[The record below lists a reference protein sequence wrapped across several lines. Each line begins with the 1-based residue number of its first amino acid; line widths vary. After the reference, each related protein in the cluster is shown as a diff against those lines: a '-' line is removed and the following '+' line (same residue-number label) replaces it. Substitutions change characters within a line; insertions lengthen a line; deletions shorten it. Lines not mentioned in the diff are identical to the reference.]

1 VTGDFVLDWAV
12 MAVSLFNTV
21 LLLWLG
27 LTVLLNAERRAW
39 GIWLAG
45 GGLLMAGAF
54 FVSHSAILGH
64 DLHQSTLALDFWWW
78 VGWLPV
84 VAAPYAWY
92 ALMLWYAGFWD
103 DKEAPLRRRHRVWLP
118 IVSLPAFVFAGLLLF
133 ANPLPSY
140 WQVTQ
145 LELSASP
152 AVGDL
157 PLLILLYPFYNV
169 FCIVLSLDVLRR
181 PGPSGRVMG
190 DLARRRARPWLVATA
205 TTLLLVSFLVA
216 WAMFWI
222 LSNARQ
228 RAFYQVYSA
237 MARTLAWFD
246 LVIAALIALAVIL
259 LGQAIVAYEVFTGKT
274 LPRRGLSR
282 HWRRAVILAA
292 GYGLVVGLSLT
303 VRLRPIY
310 SLLLT
315 AILMTFFYALLSW
328 RSYAERERTI
338 EGLRPFVASQRLYDQ
353 LLAPSPS
360 FNPDLDGNRLLGAL
374 CGDLLGAQLAFLL
387 PQGALAP
394 LINAPFTFPVGA
406 DPPPP
411 LPADTLERIDSP
423 QQICLPVEPTRHGGA
438 IWAVP
443 LWSERGLIG
452 VLLLGPKRDNG
463 LYSQEEIEIARSSG
477 ERLMDSV
484 AGSELAGRLMA
495 LQRQRLAASQ
505 VIDRQARRMLHDDVL
520 PQLHAAMLTLAPVG
534 ESAGEAVAQLAD
546 VHRQLSDLLREMPA
560 TAAPELARQGLV
572 GALRQVLERELPD
585 AFDGVSW
592 EIDVGAADDLA
603 DIPPLTAEVLFY
615 AAREAIRNAARHGRD
630 RVEASPL
637 HLRLE
642 IRAAEGVEILVEDD
656 GRGMGETSPS
666 PEAGRGLALHSTM
679 MAVIGGALAIESRP
693 GAFTRVRLRLPG
705 EAIRSVDPQ
714 LEQKGDS

>member
-1 VTGDFVLDWAV
+1 MTGTFALDWAV

-21 LLLWLG
+21 ILLWLG
-27 LTVLLNAERRAW
+27 LTVLLNAERRSW

-84 VAAPYAWY
+84 VASPYAWY
-92 ALMLWYAGFWD
+92 ALMLWYAGFWE
-103 DKEAPLRRRHRVWLP
+103 DKETALRRRHRVWLP
-118 IVSLPAFVFAGLLLF
+118 IASLPALLFAGLLLF

-145 LELSASP
+145 LELTASP

-169 FCIVLSLDVLRR
+169 LCILLSLDVLRR

-190 DLARRRARPWLVATA
+190 DLARRRARPWLAATA
-205 TTLLLVSFLVA
+205 TILLLVSFLVA

-222 LSNARQ
+222 LSNAHQ
-228 RAFYQVYSA
+228 RAFYQVYAA
-237 MARTLAWFD
+237 MARTLALFD
-246 LVIAALIALAVIL
+246 LVIASLIAIAVVL

-303 VRLRPIY
+303 VNLRPIY

-315 AILMTFFYALLSW
+315 AVLMTFFYALLSW

-338 EGLRPFVASQRLYDQ
+338 ENLRPFVASQRLYDQ

-360 FNPDLDGNRLLGAL
+360 LDPDLDGDQLLGAL
-374 CGDLLGAQLAFLL
+374 CRGLLNAQVAYLL
-387 PQGALAP
+387 PLGALAP
-394 LINAPFTFPVGA
+394 LIRAPFSYPAGA
-406 DPPPP
+406 TPPPS
-411 LPADTLERIDSP
+411 LPAGTLERIDSP
-423 QQICLPVEPTRHGGA
+423 SQICLPVDPKSHNGA
-438 IWAVP
+438 LWAVP

-452 VLLLGPKRDNG
+452 TLLLGPKGDGG

-484 AGSELAGRLMA
+484 AGGELARRLMA
-495 LQRQRLAASQ
+495 LQRQRLAAGQ
-505 VIDRQARRMLHDDVL
+505 VADRQTRRVLHDDVL
-520 PQLHAAMLTLAPVG
+520 PQLHAAMLTLAP
-534 ESAGEAVAQLAD
+534 AGDATEAVEGLAAA
-546 VHRQLSDLLREMPA
+546 HRQLSDLLREMPA
-560 TAAPELARQGLV
+560 PAAPELSRQGLPA
-572 GALRQVLERELPD
+572 ALRQVLERELPD
-585 AFDGVSW
+585 AFDGVNW
-592 EIDVGAADDLA
+592 EIAPGAEEILKRL
-603 DIPPLTAEVLFY
+603 PPLTAEVLFY

-630 RVEASPL
+630 RDLDDVAPL
-637 HLRLE
+637 HLRLA
-642 IRAAEGVEILVEDD
+642 IRATDGVEILVEDD
-656 GRGMGETSPS
+656 GRGMEEGRFAKRPYTET
-666 PEAGRGLALHSTM
+666 GRGLALHSTM
-679 MAVIGGALAIESRP
+679 MAVVGGTLAVESRP
-693 GAFTRVRLRLPG
+693 NAYTRLRLTLSLDTLP
-705 EAIRSVDPQ
+705 
-714 LEQKGDS
+714 